1 MGKTEPHTP
10 GHQALRK
17 GRVTEPG
24 RIYHVITS
32 THDRYPYFTTFSL
45 GRCVTGEMRRLAE
58 AGYVDSLAW
67 VLMPDHL
74 HWLFSLNENHSLS
87 AVIRLLKGRS
97 AIGLN
102 RILQRQGPIW
112 QKSFYDHALQRDED
126 VRVVA
131 QYIIANPLRRRLV
144 EDVLDYPL
152 WDMIWL

>member
-1 MGKTEPHTP
+1 MEQRARTTP

-17 GRVTEPG
+17 GRVTESS

-32 THDRYPYFTTFSL
+32 THDRHPYFSSFAH
-45 GRCVTGEMRRLAE
+45 GRCVVGEMRRLTE
-58 AGYVDSLAW
+58 EGYVDSLAW

-74 HWLFSLNENHSLS
+74 HWLFALAEKNSLVE
-87 AVIRLLKGRS
+87 VIHLLKGRS

-102 RILQRQGPIW
+102 RILQRHGPVW
-112 QKSFYDHALQRDED
+112 QKSFYDHALRRDED

-131 QYIIANPLRRRLV
+131 QYIIANPLRRGLV

>member
-1 MGKTEPHTP
+1 
-10 GHQALRK
+10 
-17 GRVTEPG
+17 
-24 RIYHVITS
+24 
-32 THDRYPYFTTFSL
+32 
-45 GRCVTGEMRRLAE
+45 MRRLAE

-74 HWLFSLNENHSLS
+74 HWLFSLNEKHSLS

-112 QKSFYDHALQRDED
+112 QKSFYDHALRRDED

-131 QYIIANPLRRRLV
+131 NTSLPILYAEGWSKMYWIILSGT
-144 EDVLDYPL
+144 
-152 WDMIWL
+152 